1 MTKNK
6 TFRVYLF
13 TRSKHT
19 AEEALSTPFPRP
31 CKLRVEAI
39 HGKTRR
45 FATLPVTFYGDMF
58 PRLFNSDGTLKAKV
72 KKPLLSDEVASR
84 QTALAYSTA
93 CSLVEK
99 LIKQDRFTTI
109 TSLQFDQE
117 LNEAFRKVK
126 GHDENYWWDKVKAE
140 RDSK

>member
-1 MTKNK
+1 MTKQLY
-6 TFRVYLF
+6 RVYLF
-13 TRSKHT
+13 TRSKYT
-19 AEEALSTPFPRP
+19 TEEVFATQMNPRL

-39 HGKTRR
+39 HGKSRK
-45 FATLPVTFYGDMF
+45 FATLPVTFIGDEF
-58 PRLFNSDGTLKAKV
+58 PRLFNSDGTLKNP
-72 KKPLLSDEVASR
+72 KKPTLCDEAASR

-99 LIKQDRFTTI
+99 LIKQGKFETT

-126 GHDENYWWDKVKAE
+126 GHDEYYWHRQVQEE